1 MSEKSSLAHTPNIK
15 PTPNQPNPI
24 HIYPHTILT
33 PHSTLAKNAG
43 AAKASKSAA
52 PAAAEAYSAT
62 GSTRT
67 LIVTVPLVLLLFGR
81 FLIILMRM
89 GKRRRS
95 RVRGVWG
102 MRIVRV
108 MRSI

>member
-1 MSEKSSLAHTPNIK
+1 V
-15 PTPNQPNPI
+15 
-24 HIYPHTILT
+24 
-33 PHSTLAKNAG
+33 
-43 AAKASKSAA
+43 A

-67 LIVTVPLVLLLFGR
+67 LTVTALLVLLPFGK

-89 GKRRRS
+89 AKMGRMS
-95 RVRGVWG
+95 RVRVVWG
-102 MRIVRV
+102 MRIVTG